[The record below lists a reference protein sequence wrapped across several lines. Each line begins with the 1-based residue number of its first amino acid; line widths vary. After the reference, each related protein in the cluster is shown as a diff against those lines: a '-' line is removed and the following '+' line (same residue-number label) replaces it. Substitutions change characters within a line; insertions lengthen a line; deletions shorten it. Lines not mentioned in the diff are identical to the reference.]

1 MEGGFDSH
9 TFPQIPI
16 MKLNTFFNYLFKSL
30 WVVLFILITFIN
42 RDNKLMVVCTISLLV
57 ILSFITILRSL
68 DSRNQWRKIIEDGDV
83 EIKDKIEF

>member
-1 MEGGFDSH
+1 
-9 TFPQIPI
+9 
-16 MKLNTFFNYLFKSL
+16 
-30 WVVLFILITFIN
+30 
-42 RDNKLMVVCTISLLV
+42 MVVCTISLLV

>member
-9 TFPQIPI
+9 TFPQNSI
-16 MKLNTFFNYLFKSL
+16 MKLNKLFNYFFKIMWL
-30 WVVLFILITFIN
+30 IVFILIISIN
-42 RDNKLMVVCTISLLV
+42 RDNIYMVMFTIALLL
-57 ILSFITILRSL
+57 ILTFLTVLRSI